1 VLIGH
6 AVRLGWLD
14 RQPERESTYAADK
27 AAAWQS
33 FYRLSPGQCATYI
46 AKALEFLTQLGRPK
60 AA

>member
-1 VLIGH
+1 
-6 AVRLGWLD
+6 VRLGWLD